1 MSHDGSTGDTTRHQ
15 PALTRS
21 DYRLVPQHRL
31 MVLSGGL
38 RGRRSAGEKSRPSR
52 PPKLARRRAMS
63 NVIVRS
69 GRSGRRARRVWTGR
83 RPTSPPPC
91 DVAAEQPSDE
101 PERHRHVQQDDP
113 LAHDAGCSH
122 VVAVLAGPYAQPM
135 GRVSGL
141 VDRVGVLRPLRVRDF
156 AFLWIGLAV
165 SFIGD
170 GVYIIAIAWQTY
182 DLSNS
187 PSALAAVGIA
197 WSLPQVVLLLISGV
211 LSDRV
216 DRRLLMIAG
225 DLIRGIAIA
234 TIGIM
239 SIGGTLTMTSLIS
252 LVVVF
257 GVGQALF
264 GPAFSSIVPQVVPE
278 DLLVEANALGQFVRP
293 IAWTLIGP
301 LVGGA
306 LVASLGTGWAFVA
319 DAGTFAFSAVMV
331 GLMRSRPQARAV
343 DKRTSPWADLKEG
356 LRYVRRTT
364 WLWVGMGA
372 GLVSLLAVWGPWEVL
387 VPYVVRNDLGGS
399 AADLGL
405 VFGAGGLGSVA
416 VALALGQRGR
426 LPRRAMTVLYLTWA
440 VGMLM
445 TAGFGLV
452 SAVWQAMC
460 VAFVSES
467 CITALVVI
475 WFTLLQRLVP
485 GHLLGRVSSLDWLI
499 SIGGVPLSFAVVGPL
514 ASAFGADAT
523 LIGAGLIG
531 AAVTIAFM
539 LFPGARDPE
548 RDGSLD
554 PARDAGISA
563 APG

>member
-1 MSHDGSTGDTTRHQ
+1 MR
-15 PALTRS
+15 
-21 DYRLVPQHRL
+21 V
-31 MVLSGGL
+31 
-38 RGRRSAGEKSRPSR
+38 AG
-52 PPKLARRRAMS
+52 
-63 NVIVRS
+63 
-69 GRSGRRARRVWTGR
+69 
-83 RPTSPPPC
+83 
-91 DVAAEQPSDE
+91 
-101 PERHRHVQQDDP
+101 
-113 LAHDAGCSH
+113 
-122 VVAVLAGPYAQPM
+122 GPYARAM
-135 GRVSGL
+135 GRVREL
-141 VDRVGVLRPLRVRDF
+141 VDRVGILRPLRIRDF
-156 AFLWIGLAV
+156 AFLWIGLTV

-197 WSLPQVVLLLISGV
+197 WSLPQVILLLITGV

-225 DLIRGIAIA
+225 DVIRGVAIA

-239 SIGGTLTMTSLIS
+239 SIGGTLTMTWLIG
-252 LVVVF
+252 LVVVY
-257 GVGQALF
+257 GAGQALF

-278 DLLVEANALGQFVRP
+278 DLLVEANSLGQFVRP
-293 IAWTLIGP
+293 VAWTLIGP

-306 LVASLGTGWAFVA
+306 LVASVGTGWAFIA
-319 DAGTFAFSAVMV
+319 DASTFVVSAVMV
-331 GLMRSRPQARAV
+331 GLMRTRPEERS
-343 DKRTSPWADLKEG
+343 DDERTSPWTDLKEG
-356 LRYVRRTT
+356 LRYVRSKT
-364 WLWVGMGA
+364 WLWVAMLTGT
-372 GLVSLLAVWGPWEVL
+372 VSLLATWGPWEVL

-399 AADLGL
+399 AADLGF
-405 VFGAGGLGSVA
+405 VFGAGGVGSLT
-416 VALALGQRGR
+416 VALVFGQRGR
-426 LPRRAMTVLYLTWA
+426 LPRRAVTALYLVWA

-452 SAVWQAMC
+452 SSVWQAMA

-514 ASAFGADAT
+514 ASAFGVDAT

-531 AAVTIAFM
+531 AAVTIGFM

-554 PARDAGISA
+554 PAAAPGISA

>member
-1 MSHDGSTGDTTRHQ
+1 
-15 PALTRS
+15 
-21 DYRLVPQHRL
+21 
-31 MVLSGGL
+31 
-38 RGRRSAGEKSRPSR
+38 
-52 PPKLARRRAMS
+52 
-63 NVIVRS
+63 
-69 GRSGRRARRVWTGR
+69 
-83 RPTSPPPC
+83 
-91 DVAAEQPSDE
+91 
-101 PERHRHVQQDDP
+101 
-113 LAHDAGCSH
+113 
-122 VVAVLAGPYAQPM
+122 M
-135 GRVSGL
+135 GRVREL
-141 VDRVGVLRPLRVRDF
+141 VDRVGILRPLRVRDF
-156 AFLWIGLAV
+156 AFLWIGLTI

-197 WSLPQVVLLLISGV
+197 WSLPQVILLLITGV

-225 DLIRGIAIA
+225 DVIRGAA
-234 TIGIM
+234 VLTIGIM
-239 SIGGTLTMTSLIS
+239 SIGGTLTMTWLIG

-257 GVGQALF
+257 GAGQALF

-278 DLLVEANALGQFVRP
+278 ELLVEANALDQFVRP
-293 IAWTLIGP
+293 VTWTLIGP
-301 LVGGA
+301 LLGGVLIA
-306 LVASLGTGWAFVA
+306 NVGTGWAFVL
-319 DAGTFAFSAVMV
+319 DAATFVVSAVMV
-331 GLMRSRPQARAV
+331 GLMRTRPEAKSEAERA
-343 DKRTSPWADLKEG
+343 SPWSDLKEG
-356 LRYVRRTT
+356 LRYVRSKT
-364 WLWVGMGA
+364 WLWVGMLT

-387 VPYVVRNDLGGS
+387 MPYVVRNDLGGS

-405 VFGAGGLGSVA
+405 VFGAGGVGSVT

-426 LPRRAMTVLYLTWA
+426 LPRRAVTVLYLTWA

-452 SAVWQAMC
+452 STVWQAMA

-467 CITALVVI
+467 CITSLVVI

-531 AAVTIAFM
+531 AAVTIGFM
-539 LFPGARDPE
+539 FFPGARDPE

-554 PARDAGISA
+554 PSPAPEISP

>member
-1 MSHDGSTGDTTRHQ
+1 
-15 PALTRS
+15 
-21 DYRLVPQHRL
+21 
-31 MVLSGGL
+31 
-38 RGRRSAGEKSRPSR
+38 
-52 PPKLARRRAMS
+52 
-63 NVIVRS
+63 
-69 GRSGRRARRVWTGR
+69 
-83 RPTSPPPC
+83 
-91 DVAAEQPSDE
+91 
-101 PERHRHVQQDDP
+101 
-113 LAHDAGCSH
+113 
-122 VVAVLAGPYAQPM
+122 M
-135 GRVSGL
+135 GRVGGL
-141 VDRVGVLRPLRVRDF
+141 VDRVGILRPLRVRDF
-156 AFLWIGLAV
+156 AFLWAGLTV

-170 GVYIIAIAWQTY
+170 GIYIVAIAWQTY

-197 WSLPQVVLLLISGV
+197 WSLPQVVLILITGV
-211 LSDRV
+211 LSDRI

-225 DLIRGIAIA
+225 DVIRGVAIA

-252 LVVVF
+252 LVVVY

-278 DLLVEANALGQFVRP
+278 HLLVEANSLDQFVRP
-293 IAWTLIGP
+293 VTWTLIGP
-301 LVGGA
+301 LLGGA
-306 LVASLGTGWAFVA
+306 LIASFGTGWAFVA
-319 DAGTFAFSAVMV
+319 DAATFVVSAVMV
-331 GLMRSRPQARAV
+331 GLMRTRPQAKS
-343 DKRTSPWADLKEG
+343 DDERTSPWSDLKEG
-356 LRYVRRTT
+356 LRYVRSKT
-364 WLWVGMGA
+364 WLWVGMLT

-387 VPYVVRNDLGGS
+387 MPYVVRNDLGGS

-405 VFGAGGLGSVA
+405 VFGAGGVGSVT

-426 LPRRAMTVLYLTWA
+426 LPRRAVTVLYLTWA

-452 SAVWQAMC
+452 SAVWQAMA

-485 GHLLGRVSSLDWLI
+485 GRLLGRVSSLDWLI

-514 ASAFGADAT
+514 ASAFGVDAT

-539 LFPGARDPE
+539 FFPGARDPE

-554 PARDAGISA
+554 AARHAGISA
-563 APG
+563 ALG

>member
-1 MSHDGSTGDTTRHQ
+1 MGK
-15 PALTRS
+15 
-21 DYRLVPQHRL
+21 
-31 MVLSGGL
+31 L
-38 RGRRSAGEKSRPSR
+38 RE
-52 PPKLARRRAMS
+52 
-63 NVIVRS
+63 
-69 GRSGRRARRVWTGR
+69 
-83 RPTSPPPC
+83 
-91 DVAAEQPSDE
+91 
-101 PERHRHVQQDDP
+101 
-113 LAHDAGCSH
+113 
-122 VVAVLAGPYAQPM
+122 
-135 GRVSGL
+135 L
-141 VDRVGVLRPLRVRDF
+141 VDRVGILRPLRIRDF
-156 AFLWIGLAV
+156 AFLWIGLTV

-197 WSLPQVVLLLISGV
+197 WSLPQVILLLITGV
-211 LSDRV
+211 LSDRI

-225 DLIRGIAIA
+225 DVIRGAAIA

-239 SIGGTLTMTSLIS
+239 SIGGTLTMTWLIG
-252 LVVVF
+252 LVVVY
-257 GVGQALF
+257 GAGQSLF

-278 DLLVEANALGQFVRP
+278 DLLVEANALDQFVRP
-293 IAWTLIGP
+293 VTWTLIGP
-301 LVGGA
+301 LLGGVLIA
-306 LVASLGTGWAFVA
+306 NVGTGWAFVL
-319 DAGTFAFSAVMV
+319 DAGTFAVSAVMV
-331 GLMRSRPQARAV
+331 GLMRTRPQAKSE
-343 DKRTSPWADLKEG
+343 DERTSPLSDLKEG
-356 LRYVRRTT
+356 LHYVRSKT
-364 WLWVGMGA
+364 WLWVGMLT

-387 VPYVVRNDLGGS
+387 MPYVVRNDLGGS

-405 VFGAGGLGSVA
+405 VFGAGGVGSVT

-426 LPRRAMTVLYLTWA
+426 LPRRAVTVLYLTWA

-452 SAVWQAMC
+452 STVWQAMA

-514 ASAFGADAT
+514 ASAFGVDAT

-539 LFPGARDPE
+539 FFPGAREPE

-554 PARDAGISA
+554 PARTAEISPV
-563 APG
+563 PG

>member
-1 MSHDGSTGDTTRHQ
+1 M
-15 PALTRS
+15 A
-21 DYRLVPQHRL
+21 
-31 MVLSGGL
+31 
-38 RGRRSAGEKSRPSR
+38 
-52 PPKLARRRAMS
+52 
-63 NVIVRS
+63 
-69 GRSGRRARRVWTGR
+69 
-83 RPTSPPPC
+83 
-91 DVAAEQPSDE
+91 
-101 PERHRHVQQDDP
+101 
-113 LAHDAGCSH
+113 
-122 VVAVLAGPYAQPM
+122 VVAGSYARAM

-141 VDRVGVLRPLRVRDF
+141 VDRVGILRPLHVRDF
-156 AFLWIGLAV
+156 AFLWIGLTV
-165 SFIGD
+165 SFVGD
-170 GVYIIAIAWQTY
+170 GVYIVAIAWQTY

-197 WSLPQVVLLLISGV
+197 WSLPQVVLVLISGV

-225 DLIRGIAIA
+225 DVIRGVAIA

-239 SIGGTLTMTSLIS
+239 SIGDTLTMASLVP
-252 LVVVF
+252 LVVVY

-278 DLLVEANALGQFVRP
+278 HLLVEANSLDQFVRP
-293 IAWTLIGP
+293 VTWTLIGP

-306 LVASLGTGWAFVA
+306 LIASFGTGWAFVA
-319 DAGTFAFSAVMV
+319 DAATFMVSAVMV
-331 GLMRSRPQARAV
+331 WLMRTRPQARS
-343 DKRTSPWADLKEG
+343 DDERTSPWSDLKEG
-356 LRYVRRTT
+356 LRYVRSKA
-364 WLWVGMGA
+364 WLWVGMLT

-387 VPYVVRNDLGGS
+387 MPYVVRNDLGGS

-405 VFGAGGLGSVA
+405 VFGAGGVGSVT
-416 VALALGQRGR
+416 VALVLGQRGR
-426 LPRRAMTVLYLTWA
+426 LPRRAVTVLYVTWA

-452 SAVWQAMC
+452 SVVWQAMA

-485 GHLLGRVSSLDWLI
+485 GRLLGRVSSLDWLI
-499 SIGGVPLSFAVVGPL
+499 SLGGVPLSFAVVGPL
-514 ASAFGADAT
+514 ASAFGVDAT

-539 LFPGARDPE
+539 FFPGARDPE

-554 PARDAGISA
+554 AARTTETSP